1 MFVVR
6 RVAGVNIG
14 GAVTHQ
20 QRFKG
25 LVDEHGV
32 ATARV
37 QLASAVEQLLIH
49 CRAQSCASHA
59 INMALAS
66 RQIKFTSRLTAADT
80 TAKLKSGGSRTMVTV
95 DVVRTV
101 ALSLPRTEEALVRD
115 QVKFRVR
122 RIVYVALSRDERSM
136 GFASPKDERAALVAA
151 QPEKFFMPIPSDLR
165 YNWVR
170 VWLDAIDLT
179 EMRELVVDAWR
190 MVVPK
195 RVAAEYL
202 GDHP

>member
-1 MFVVR
+1 
-6 RVAGVNIG
+6 
-14 GAVTHQ
+14 
-20 QRFKG
+20 
-25 LVDEHGV
+25 
-32 ATARV
+32 
-37 QLASAVEQLLIH
+37 
-49 CRAQSCASHA
+49 
-59 INMALAS
+59 
-66 RQIKFTSRLTAADT
+66 
-80 TAKLKSGGSRTMVTV
+80 MVTA
-95 DVVRTV
+95 DDVRTV

-115 QVKFRVR
+115 QVKFRVG

-136 GFASPKDERAALVAA
+136 GFGFPKDERAALVAA
-151 QPEKFFMPIPSDLR
+151 QPERFFMPIPSDLR